1 MTDAGAVLFREGLTL
16 LAIVGGP
23 MFAVL
28 FFLGLGLGVFQAATQ
43 VNDPAVGFL
52 PRVVAAFAVAAAL
65 GGWMVE
71 RLAGFLK
78 LALERMAQGG

>member
-1 MTDAGAVLFREGLTL
+1 MTDAGAVLFREGLVV
-16 LAIVGGP
+16 LALVGGP
-23 MFAVL
+23 VFAVL

-52 PRVVAAFAVAAAL
+52 PRVVAAFAVCAGL

>member
-1 MTDAGAVLFREGLTL
+1 MTDAGAVLFREGLMTVAL
-16 LAIVGGP
+16 VAGP
-23 MFAVL
+23 VFAVL

-52 PRVVAAFAVAAAL
+52 PRVVATAAACALL

-71 RLAGFLK
+71 RLAGL
-78 LALERMAQGG
+78 LRVALEKMAQGG

>member
-1 MTDAGAVLFREGLTL
+1 MTDGGAVLFREGLVL
-16 LAIVGGP
+16 LAMVGGP
-23 MFAVL
+23 IFAVL